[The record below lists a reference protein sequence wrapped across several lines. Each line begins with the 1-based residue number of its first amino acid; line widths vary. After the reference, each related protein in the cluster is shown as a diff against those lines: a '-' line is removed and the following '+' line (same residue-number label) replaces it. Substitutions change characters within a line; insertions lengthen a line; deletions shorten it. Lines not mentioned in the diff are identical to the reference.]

1 MVSLLCRWFYNL
13 AIWFYFELSTFLR
26 YLSVLEEKGY
36 RTKEKYLVMV
46 LFSLH
51 LSLKFF
57 KHWITHKN
65 HCIKLSDSIKNI
77 FPILIFFNLNV
88 LLPLQKRNHMTKSVI
103 LTCLIYF
110 IHLFKRTEVTVT
122 FRRIYCFVCTI
133 ILLGR
138 DQILLSLFCQ
148 KRNRWTS

>member
-77 FPILIFFNLNV
+77 FPILIFFNLNCSPSFTKEKPHDKECYSYMSDLFHSPFQENWGNCDFQKDLLFCLHYYPPRERSDFAV
-88 LLPLQKRNHMTKSVI
+88 SLLPKEK
-103 LTCLIYF
+103 
-110 IHLFKRTEVTVT
+110 
-122 FRRIYCFVCTI
+122 
-133 ILLGR
+133 
-138 DQILLSLFCQ
+138 
-148 KRNRWTS
+148 